1 MKMRLE
7 TEARVLIASEED
19 KPRSAPKSLWR
30 GVPVCAYLAGVG
42 MLLSSLSSLSSA
54 VRSTADLTMAEGH
67 TLLSVD
73 YEIFGKV
80 QGVFFR
86 KYTQAEG
93 KKLGLVGW
101 VQNTDQGTVQGQI
114 QGPTA
119 QVRIMQEWLKT
130 KGSPKSRIDKAK
142 FHNEKVIP
150 KLEHK
155 DFQIVK

>member
-1 MKMRLE
+1 MLLDPGVYPSLAKDRIPRSALE
-7 TEARVLIASEED
+7 SLCCRILVSAHLARVGLLIASLSTLGCFV
-19 KPRSAPKSLWR
+19 RAP
-30 GVPVCAYLAGVG
+30 GVN
-42 MLLSSLSSLSSA
+42 MS
-54 VRSTADLTMAEGH
+54 MAEGD

-101 VQNTDQGTVQGQI
+101 VQNTDQGTVQGQL
-114 QGPTA
+114 QGPISK
-119 QVRIMQEWLKT
+119 VRHMQEWLET
-130 KGSPKSRIDKAK
+130 RGSPKSRIDRANFK
-142 FHNEKVIP
+142 NEKVIL
-150 KLEHK
+150 KLDYS